1 MSSLKM
7 YLIIKMDYIQIVL
20 LVYLLLRIV
29 DFFPSQNFV
38 LNNLLQNLILVTLL
52 VLLLSFDPIICLL
65 VMLCIIVNIKNEAIE
80 NLFTSINSNEIES
93 IRNTLKPKH
102 IKTEV
107 KEETVVEDITKD
119 EEECI
124 PEFIISKE
132 MLNRAQ
138 DNIVD
143 DKNNNIYLNETNQNG
158 VNIQGIYEDLT
169 GYNI

>member
-1 MSSLKM
+1 
-7 YLIIKMDYIQIVL
+7 MDYIQIVL

-38 LNNLLQNLILVTLL
+38 LNNLLQNIILVTLL

-80 NLFTSINSNEIES
+80 NLFTNINSNEIES
-93 IRNTLKPKH
+93 IRNTLRPKP
-102 IKTEV
+102 I
-107 KEETVVEDITKD
+107 EEEIVEKNDIRD
-119 EEECI
+119 EECI
-124 PEFIISKE
+124 PEFILSKE

-143 DKNNNIYLNETNQNG
+143 DKNNNMYLNETNQNG

>member
-7 YLIIKMDYIQIVL
+7 YFIIKMDYIQIVL

-38 LNNLLQNLILVTLL
+38 LNNLLQNFILVTLL
-52 VLLLSFDPIICLL
+52 ILLLSFDPLICLL

-80 NLFTSINSNEIES
+80 NLFTSINSKEIES
-93 IRNTLKPKH
+93 IRNTLIPKP
-102 IKTEV
+102 IKLEV
-107 KEETVVEDITKD
+107 EEETVKEDIKD
-119 EEECI
+119 EECI
-124 PEFIISKE
+124 PEFIISKD

-138 DNIVD
+138 NNIVD
-143 DKNNNIYLNETNQNG
+143 NKNNNLFLNETKQNG
-158 VNIQGIYEDLT
+158 VNIQGIYDDLT

>member
-1 MSSLKM
+1 M
-7 YLIIKMDYIQIVL
+7 YFIIKMDYIQIVL

-38 LNNLLQNLILVTLL
+38 LNNLLQNFILVTLL
-52 VLLLSFDPIICLL
+52 ILLLSFDPLICLL

-80 NLFTSINSNEIES
+80 NLFTSINSKEIES
-93 IRNTLKPKH
+93 IRNTLIPKP
-102 IKTEV
+102 IKLEV
-107 KEETVVEDITKD
+107 EEETVKEDIKD
-119 EEECI
+119 EECI
-124 PEFIISKE
+124 PEFIISKD

-143 DKNNNIYLNETNQNG
+143 NKNNNLFLNETKQNG
-158 VNIQGIYEDLT
+158 VNIQGIYDDLT

>member
-1 MSSLKM
+1 M

-38 LNNLLQNLILVTLL
+38 LNNLLQNFILVTLL

-93 IRNTLKPKH
+93 IRNTLKPKP
-102 IKTEV
+102 IK
-107 KEETVVEDITKD
+107 TVVEEETINVKEDTTKY

-132 MLNRAQ
+132 MLNKAQ

-143 DKNNNIYLNETNQNG
+143 DKNNNMYLNEINQNG

>member
-1 MSSLKM
+1 
-7 YLIIKMDYIQIVL
+7 MDYIQIVL

-38 LNNLLQNLILVTLL
+38 LNNLLQNFILVTLL
-52 VLLLSFDPIICLL
+52 ILLLSFDPLICLL

-80 NLFTSINSNEIES
+80 NLFTSINSKEIES
-93 IRNTLKPKH
+93 IRNTLIPKP
-102 IKTEV
+102 IKLEV
-107 KEETVVEDITKD
+107 EEETVKEDIKD
-119 EEECI
+119 EECI
-124 PEFIISKE
+124 PEFIISKD

-143 DKNNNIYLNETNQNG
+143 NKNNNLFLNETKQNG
-158 VNIQGIYEDLT
+158 VNIQGIYDDLT